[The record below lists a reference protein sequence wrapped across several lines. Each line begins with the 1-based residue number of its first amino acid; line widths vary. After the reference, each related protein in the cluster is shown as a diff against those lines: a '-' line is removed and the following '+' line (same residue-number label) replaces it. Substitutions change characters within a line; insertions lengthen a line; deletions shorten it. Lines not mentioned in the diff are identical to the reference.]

1 MNKWI
6 EHVKQFAAKN
16 NMSYGCAISD
26 QRCKDEYR
34 KANPKTKAKTKAK
47 TIPDKKE
54 QFRES
59 VERGLM
65 EDEDINIKK
74 EEDTKKKEK
83 KSKKLVIEDQRLMLK
98 PDKTGDNLIT
108 EKDKYG
114 NKIVVAKDGIP
125 IGIIRDKTFY
135 KRDELS
141 KEKANQIFGEEV
153 AKIYESYDLLE
164 YSLKG
169 GMMKEYVPR
178 EVRYGYAASLLPR
191 EEDGNLNL
199 SDREKDIVKMA
210 NLEVILATLNKS
222 SAKFKT
228 IYKKMVEINRRLKSP
243 ALFYDEDD
251 NYIEESDDELQIG
264 KMDKS
269 GFEAFDLGG
278 KGLSV
283 ENPALY
289 EKVKKEVYK
298 QYPKHSAYRSG
309 QLVKRYKEMGGT
321 YSGKKPKGGLTSW
334 FKEDWKDVGNEEY
347 PVYRPT
353 KRVSKDTPLTL
364 DEIEPS
370 NLKKQIALKQKIK
383 GRKNLPPF
391 VEKLEGGSLSDWF
404 STDAWLKYAS
414 AVTQGR
420 NDYPPKMRTII
431 EKYGNVPILRMYACR
446 TPVPSLL
453 TSALNAVSFG
463 EFSKRWEKT
472 PHDKLFHL
480 DLRIELATRPM
491 TTILLEKNEVLN
503 AMVNPIP
510 PGKNTQCTLIP
521 KNKKITMLNLLE
533 AAKQIQGDKF
543 FRYSAY
549 NNNCQDFIMAMLKG
563 VGVGTQENY
572 DFIKQDT
579 KSLFKGLDGTR
590 KFANTVTDL
599 GAIVNTITEGAGIR
613 EN

>member
-34 KANPKTKAKTKAK
+34 KANPKTNAKAKAKA
-47 TIPDKKE
+47 IPDKKE

-98 PDKTGDNLIT
+98 PDKTSDNLIT

-114 NKIVVAKDGIP
+114 NKIVVAKDGNP

-164 YSLKG
+164 FSLKG

-178 EVRYGYAASLLPR
+178 LVRYGYAASLLPR

-269 GFEAFDLGG
+269 GFEDFELGG
-278 KGLSV
+278 KGLSK
-283 ENPALY
+283 ACWKGY
-289 EKVKKEVYK
+289 EAIGMKK
-298 QYPKHSAYRSG
+298 
-309 QLVKRYKEMGGT
+309 
-321 YSGKKPKGGLTSW
+321 KG
-334 FKEDWKDVGNEEY
+334 
-347 PVYRPT
+347 
-353 KRVSKDTPLTL
+353 KRVVPNCV
-364 DEIEPS
+364 P
-370 NLKKQIALKQKIK
+370 
-383 GRKNLPPF
+383 
-391 VEKLEGGSLSDWF
+391 VEGGALSDWF

-463 EFSKRWEKT
+463 EFNKRWEKT

-510 PGKNTQCTLIP
+510 PGKNTQCTLIR

-579 KSLFKGLDGTR
+579 KSLFKGLEGTR